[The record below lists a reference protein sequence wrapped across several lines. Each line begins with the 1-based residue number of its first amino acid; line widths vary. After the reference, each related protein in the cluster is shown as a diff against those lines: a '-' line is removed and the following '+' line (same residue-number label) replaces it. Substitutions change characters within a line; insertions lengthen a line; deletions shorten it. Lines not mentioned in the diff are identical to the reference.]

1 MPKPSNRLAKRLSTF
16 RAGNL
21 EDQRDTH
28 RENVYIDPNRY
39 FRMESNFGLHRDNW
53 DRLARGAPQVLEG
66 VFTKEQE
73 RATRRRTRGIAG
85 PNPDKAD
92 DMAGIMIVEGPGVQ
106 QRVRSQPPKAKGRG
120 KKRY

>member
-1 MPKPSNRLAKRLSTF
+1 MPKPSNRLAKRLTTF

-21 EDQRDTH
+21 EDQRDVH

-39 FRMESNFGLHRDNW
+39 FRMESNFGLGRANYE
-53 DRLARGAPQVLEG
+53 RLERGAPQVLEG
-66 VFTKEQE
+66 VFTKEQD

-92 DMAGIMIVEGPGVQ
+92 DAAGAMIVEGAGVQ
-106 QRVRSQPPKAKGRG
+106 QRVRSQPPKAKGRS
-120 KKRY
+120 KRY